1 METQS
6 TRLLTPLTLARGQGT
21 KPGHTELQVP
31 QKLVSIQRC
40 AGHQAG
46 HVPQQDWPQAQIS
59 LEVVLLPTPPS
70 KNGRA
75 LTSATPKLLPH
86 KGMDGTPVAPS
97 GWGMGVWMMGA
108 SGQQ

>member
-1 METQS
+1 MGAQRVRSGWGVETQS

-31 QKLVSIQRC
+31 PKLVSIQR
-40 AGHQAG
+40 G
-46 HVPQQDWPQAQIS
+46 
-59 LEVVLLPTPPS
+59 VLGTRLVS

-75 LTSATPKLLPH
+75 VTSTTPKLLPH
-86 KGMDGTPVAPS
+86 KGTAGILVAPS